1 MKISYMNFIEINL
14 EKYYCWN
21 SILIRQKVLLK
32 TVFELENYWLRM
44 NRKNRENLYWK
55 IIGKLAKTFDRELC
69 IIKWLQYLL
78 DDLKQNFIK

>member
-14 EKYYCWN
+14 EKYHCWN

-32 TVFELENYWLRM
+32 IVFELENYWLRM
-44 NRKNRENLYWK
+44 NRKNRESLYWK
-55 IIGKLAKTFDRELC
+55 IIEKLAKTFDRELC